1 MQGLHLTADLLDCR
15 CDTGWLVDADT
26 LGAACVARAETAG
39 LQVVGRL
46 FHAFPA
52 TPKGPGGVTA
62 TVLLAESH
70 LCVHTWPEQRGVT
83 IDVYVC
89 NFGADHSAKA
99 EALMAALEAL
109 FMPGHAGRHRLLR
122 GQVGAVAA

>member
-1 MQGLHLTADLLDCR
+1 MQGLHLTSDLLDCR
-15 CDTGWLVDADT
+15 CDPRWLVDADT
-26 LGAACVARAETAG
+26 LGAACVARAEAAG

-52 TPKGPGGVTA
+52 TPQGAGGVTA

-70 LCVHTWPEQRGVT
+70 LCVHTWPEQRGAT
-83 IDVYVC
+83 LDVYVC

-99 EALMAALEAL
+99 KGLMAALEAL
-109 FMPGHAGRHRLLR
+109 FLPGRAERHSLRR
-122 GQVGAVAA
+122 GQIGAVAA